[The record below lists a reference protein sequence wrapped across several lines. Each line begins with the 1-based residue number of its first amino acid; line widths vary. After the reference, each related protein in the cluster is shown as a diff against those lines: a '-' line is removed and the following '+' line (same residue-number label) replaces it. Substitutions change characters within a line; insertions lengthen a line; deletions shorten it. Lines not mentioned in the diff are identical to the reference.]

1 MSNQVYRNTI
11 NLYCLKYKVTIDDLA
26 FELGISKDEVLSI
39 LKEETIVP
47 QEIVPKLCKI
57 FNCEPKDLI
66 L

>member
-1 MSNQVYRNTI
+1 MRNTI
-11 NLYCLKYKVTIDDLA
+11 NLYCLKCKVTIDDLVN
-26 FELGISKDEVLSI
+26 ELGISRDEVLSI

-57 FNCEPKDLI
+57 FKCEPKDLI